1 MQQEGMAKTRI
12 TDSQQID
19 GKAVMI
25 MGNAL
30 LAVTESGMVSGVYER
45 GMAVFKGIPYAE
57 PPVGKRRFKPPVPR
71 ARWEG
76 VYQAHAYGPRAIQQ
90 NREAGHS
97 YSEDCLNLNIWTP
110 AADNGK
116 RPVIFFIHGGGHVEG
131 SNSDGFAVGQGLLR
145 GREAVMVSVN
155 YRLGA
160 LGYLYLGELLG
171 DAYATSGNNGLLDQ
185 LLALQWV
192 RKNIAAF
199 GGDPDRIT
207 LMGHSAGAKSVAALM
222 VTPGALGLYRQ
233 AIIQSGGP
241 QCVRDQVTAA
251 QLAKL
256 VTAGLGLVKCESG
269 GTTGKFEEDE
279 SNEVVEKAG
288 EVEET
293 GAAEEVGAVVE
304 TEAAEEECRVELAAE
319 ADHQQGSAVSQLA
332 ERLLAMPVEQ
342 ILAAQIVAY
351 QTISSTHLFGPV
363 VDGIVLKEEPAAYVA
378 AGHLRGVPVLI
389 GYARDEVS
397 AGPVDPGFDASAIA
411 DKLFYT
417 FGVNGERLLDP
428 YRELAA
434 QEEHPSLAY
443 GKLLTRYMYA
453 NAAMD
458 FTKMLAEHGARVWSY
473 RWDYS
478 GHMPPGH
485 GSEMAY
491 LFDVRGNGEGDGYTP
506 PHSAMAELL
515 SDIWLSFILSG
526 SPQVPQLP
534 EWPICTSGRAGFQL
548 HLDRDI
554 WLEPLSR
561 YVFDEDFPLQVVRL
575 TDRTDA

>member
-1 MQQEGMAKTRI
+1 
-12 TDSQQID
+12 
-19 GKAVMI
+19 MI
-25 MGNAL
+25 MENTL
-30 LAVTESGMVSGVYER
+30 LAETESGLVSGVCER

-71 ARWEG
+71 APWEG

-90 NREAGHS
+90 NREAGHG

-116 RPVIFFIHGGGHVEG
+116 RPVVFFIHGGGHVEG

-145 GREAVMVSVN
+145 GREAVMVSIN

-160 LGYLYLGELLG
+160 LGYLYLGDLLG

-222 VTPGALGLYRQ
+222 VTPAAQGLYHQ
-233 AIIQSGGP
+233 AIVQSGGP
-241 QCVRDQVTAA
+241 QCVRDKVTAV

-256 VTAGLGLVKCESG
+256 VTAGLAKGESG
-269 GTTGKFEEDE
+269 GGEQSVEPGLEE
-279 SNEVVEKAG
+279 
-288 EVEET
+288 
-293 GAAEEVGAVVE
+293 
-304 TEAAEEECRVELAAE
+304 
-319 ADHQQGSAVSQLA
+319 DHQQTGAISQLT
-332 ERLLAMPVEQ
+332 EQLLAMPVEQ
-342 ILAAQIVAY
+342 ILAAQIAAY
-351 QTISSTHLFGPV
+351 RTISSTHLFGPV
-363 VDGIVLKEEPAAYVA
+363 VDGIVIKEEPAAYVA
-378 AGHLRGVPVLI
+378 AGYLRGVPVLI

-397 AGPVDPGFDASAIA
+397 AGPVDPGFDASATA

-417 FGVNGERLLDP
+417 FGDNGERLVER
-428 YRELAA
+428 YRELAV
-434 QEEHPSLAY
+434 QEKHPSLAY

-453 NAAMD
+453 NAGMD
-458 FTKMLAEHGARVWSY
+458 FTRMLAEHGARVWSY
-473 RWDYS
+473 RWDYT
-478 GHMPPGH
+478 GHIPPVH
-485 GSEMAY
+485 GSELAY
-491 LFDVRGNGEGDGYTP
+491 LFDVRGNDEGDGYAP
-506 PHSAMAELL
+506 QHSAMAGLL

-534 EWPICTSGRAGFQL
+534 AWSVCSSGNAGYQL
-548 HLDRDI
+548 HLDSDT
-554 WLEPLSR
+554 WLEPISR
-561 YVFDEDFPLQVVRL
+561 YVFDEDFPLQVIRL
-575 TDRTDA
+575 TERIDA

>member
-1 MQQEGMAKTRI
+1 MAKTRI
-12 TDSQQID
+12 TDGQQID

-25 MGNAL
+25 MENTL
-30 LAVTESGMVSGVYER
+30 LTETESGMVSGVYER

-76 VYQAHAYGPRAIQQ
+76 VYRAHTYGHRAIQQ
-90 NREAGHS
+90 NREADHS

-110 AADNGK
+110 AADDGK
-116 RPVIFFIHGGGHVEG
+116 RPVVFFIHGGGHVEG
-131 SNSDGFAVGQGLLR
+131 SNSDGFAVGQGLFR

-160 LGYLYLGELLG
+160 LGYLYLGDLLG

-192 RKNIAAF
+192 WKNIAAF

-222 VTPGALGLYRQ
+222 VTPGALGLYQQ
-233 AIIQSGGP
+233 AIVQSGGP
-241 QCVRDQVTAA
+241 QCVRDQVTAS

-256 VTAGLGLVKCESG
+256 VTAGMGLAKGESG
-269 GTTGKFEEDE
+269 GGEQ
-279 SNEVVEKAG
+279 SVEPG
-288 EVEET
+288 
-293 GAAEEVGAVVE
+293 
-304 TEAAEEECRVELAAE
+304 LE
-319 ADHQQGSAVSQLA
+319 ADHQQGGTVSQLT
-332 ERLLAMPVEQ
+332 ELLLTMPVEQ
-342 ILAAQIVAY
+342 ILAAQIAAY
-351 QTISSTHLFGPV
+351 RTISSTHLFGPM
-363 VDGIVLKEEPAAYVA
+363 VDGIILKEEPAAYVA

-389 GYARDEVS
+389 GYARDEVT
-397 AGPVDPGFDASAIA
+397 AGPVDPGFDASTIA

-417 FGVNGERLLDP
+417 FGVNGERLVER

-453 NAAMD
+453 NAGMD
-458 FTKMLAEHGARVWSY
+458 FTRMLAENGAKVWSY

-478 GHMPPGH
+478 GHTPPGH

-506 PHSAMAELL
+506 QHSAMAELL
-515 SDIWLSFILSG
+515 SDIWLSFIVKG

-534 EWPICTSGRAGFQL
+534 EWPVCTSGRVGYQL
-548 HLDRDI
+548 HLDRDS

-561 YVFDEDFPLQVVRL
+561 YVFDEDFPLQVIRL
-575 TDRTDA
+575 MGKIDA